1 MRLKLP
7 AVRIAT
13 TYVAEEA
20 CGLCRRD
27 WDNRRPVPTAYVES
41 TLGGA
46 GAGDDAQ
53 PPVPVCDFCVE
64 QHSPVLFDALLR
76 ERRRFHGT

>member
-7 AVRIAT
+7 SVRIAT
-13 TYVAEEA
+13 TYVAAEV
-20 CGLCRRD
+20 CGICSRD

-41 TLGGA
+41 TLGGN
-46 GAGDDAQ
+46 GPEDAA

-64 QHSPVLFDALLR
+64 QHSPVLFDVLLR